1 MNLDPLFQ
9 PLNIGSVTLKNR
21 VVLAAHAINQ
31 STDNIMG
38 QASFDY
44 YEERARGGVGL
55 IITEAQVVHVSGK
68 GGAPMSQ
75 QGWDPR
81 SVSAYEKLADVAHRH
96 GAKVFCDLAH
106 MGPMDSN
113 TLHLDNY
120 RGLFSPSGVAPLSSY
135 ELPKAMERADL
146 DAVKEGFVTTAMNAK
161 TAGLDGVEVH
171 AAHGFLL
178 SSFLSPSMNKRTDEY
193 GGSTANRCRYVL
205 EVAQAIRDAVGD
217 DFPIGLRFNFEE
229 FLADGIDE
237 KEGERILA
245 TVDEPRLFDYFSI
258 TGGVIMTVTKQ
269 ISPMGEKRGLL
280 EPYAAAAKRLLDS
293 RVPVIAANRITSVE
307 HAAELIESGVT
318 DLVAMVRAH
327 MADPALVSKAQAGR
341 VEEIRECINCNQGCV
356 SRLAKQRAIT
366 CTINPRT
373 GREGEW
379 GPGSLKPASTARK
392 VVIVGA
398 GPAGLKAAEVAAE
411 RGHEVVVFERAEQI
425 GGSARYAAALP
436 RRDGW
441 MTMIDNFE
449 RTLAAAGVQVRLGTE
464 ATPDGIEAEEPDV
477 VVLATGASFDRDGFA
492 SMLGFRPGIPNLDK
506 TTVLDPIEA
515 ISDPDRC
522 GQNVLIVD
530 DSDDY
535 LPLGLAEL
543 LAGSGKTVEVVSHH
557 MFVGAETI
565 NTADLG
571 LLYPRLAELGVTVSA
586 QHLVADIEEK
596 NATIGSIW
604 GNGGHTFPL
613 DSLVLTMSRSPERS
627 LFDELD
633 GRLECDVE
641 RIGDSVAPRHVDE
654 AILEGERLGR
664 TL

>member
-55 IITEAQVVHVSGK
+55 IITEAQVVHISGK
-68 GGAPMSQ
+68 GGAPTSH

-81 SVSAYEKLADVAHRH
+81 SVPAYERLAEVAHRH

-120 RGLFSPSGVAPLSSY
+120 RGLFSPSGIAPLSSN
-135 ELPKAMERADL
+135 EMPKAMDRADL
-146 DAVKEGFVTTAMNAK
+146 DAVKEGFVATALNAK
-161 TAGLDGVEVH
+161 AAGLDGVEVH

-178 SSFLSPSMNKRTDEY
+178 STFLSPGMNRRTDEY
-193 GGSTANRCRYVL
+193 GGSTANRCRYIL
-205 EVAQAIRDAVGD
+205 EVAEAIRAAIGS

-229 FLADGIDE
+229 FLADGVDE

-245 TVDEPRLFDYFSI
+245 TVDEPGIFDYYSI
-258 TGGVIMTVTKQ
+258 TGGTIVTVTKQ
-269 ISPMGEKRGLL
+269 ISPMREERGLL
-280 EPYAAAAKRLLDS
+280 EPYAATAKRLLGS

-307 HAAELIESGVT
+307 HAAELIEDGVT

-327 MADPALVSKAQAGR
+327 LADPALVSKAEAGR
-341 VEEIRECINCNQGCV
+341 VGEIRECINCNQGCV
-356 SRLAKQRAIT
+356 SRLAKGRAIT
-366 CTINPRT
+366 CTIHPPT
-373 GREGEW
+373 GREVEW
-379 GPGSLKPASTARK
+379 GHGSLTPAAKPRK
-392 VVIVGA
+392 VVVVGA
-398 GPAGLKAAEVAAE
+398 GPAGLKVAEVASQ
-411 RGHEVVVFERAEQI
+411 RGHEVVVFERGDEI
-425 GGSARYAAALP
+425 GGNARFAAALP

-441 MTMIDNFE
+441 MTMIDGFG
-449 RTLAAAGVQVRLGTE
+449 RALAVASVELRLGTE
-464 ATPDGIEAEEPDV
+464 ATAEEIEAVDPDV
-477 VVLATGASFDRDGFA
+477 VVVATGARFDRDGFA

-506 TTVLDPIEA
+506 TTVLDPVEA
-515 ISDPDRC
+515 ISDPGRC
-522 GQNVLIVD
+522 GANVLIVD

-543 LAGSGKTVEVVSHH
+543 LAEAGKSVEVVSHH

-571 LLYPRLAELGVTVSA
+571 LLYPRMAELGVTLSP
-586 QHLVADIEEK
+586 QHLVVDVEEK

-604 GNGGHTFPL
+604 GNGGHQFPL
-613 DSLVLTMSRSPERS
+613 DSMVLTMSRSPENG
-627 LFDELD
+627 LYEELV
-633 GRLECDVE
+633 GRVGCDIE
-641 RIGDSVAPRHVDE
+641 RIGDSVAPRHIDE

-664 TL
+664 VL

>member
-9 PLNIGSVTLKNR
+9 PLNIASVTLKNR

-31 STDNIMG
+31 SDDNIMG

-55 IITEAQVVHVSGK
+55 IITEAQIVHISGK
-68 GGAPMSQ
+68 GGAMTSH
-75 QGWDPR
+75 QGWHPD
-81 SVSAYEKLADVAHRH
+81 SVPAYERLAEIAHRH

-113 TLHLDNY
+113 ALHLDNY
-120 RGLFSPSGVAPLSSY
+120 RGLFSPSGIAPLSSN
-135 ELPKAMERADL
+135 EMPKAMDRADL
-146 DAVKEGFVTTAMNAK
+146 DAVKDGFVTTALNAK

-178 SSFLSPSMNKRTDEY
+178 STFLSPGMNKRTDEY
-193 GGSTANRCRYVL
+193 GGSTANRCRYIL
-205 EVAQAIRDAVGD
+205 EVSKAIREAVGD

-229 FLADGIDE
+229 FLPDGVDE
-237 KEGERILA
+237 KEGERILVTLDA
-245 TVDEPRLFDYFSI
+245 AGLFDYYSI
-258 TGGVIMTVTKQ
+258 TGGTIVTVTKQ
-269 ISPMGEKRGLL
+269 ISPMREERGLL
-280 EPYAAAAKRLLDS
+280 EPYAATAKRLLGS
-293 RVPVIAANRITSVE
+293 KVPVIAANRITSVE
-307 HAAELIESGVT
+307 HAADLVEAGVT

-327 MADPALVSKAQAGR
+327 LADPALVAKAEAGR
-341 VEEIRECINCNQGCV
+341 VDEIRECINCNQGCV
-356 SRLAKQRAIT
+356 SRLAKGRAIT
-366 CTINPRT
+366 CTIHPPT
-373 GREGEW
+373 GREVKW
-379 GPGSLKPASTARK
+379 GHGSLRPATKARK

-398 GPAGLKAAEVAAE
+398 GPAGLKAAEVAGE
-411 RGHEVVVFERAEQI
+411 RGHEVVVFERSDKI
-425 GGSARYAAALP
+425 GGNARFAAALP

-449 RTLAAAGVQVRLGTE
+449 RTLAAAHVEVRLGTE
-464 ATPDGIEAEEPDV
+464 ATPEEIESGEPDV
-477 VVLATGASFDRDGFA
+477 VVLATGSRFDRDGYA

-506 TTVLDPIEA
+506 TTVLDPVEA
-515 ISDPDRC
+515 IADPDRC

-557 MFVGAETI
+557 MFVAAETM

-571 LLYPRLAELGVTVSA
+571 LLYPRMAELGVTLTA

-596 NATIGSIW
+596 SATIGSIW
-604 GNGGHTFPL
+604 GNGGHQFPL
-613 DSLVLTMSRSPERS
+613 DSIVLTMSRSPES
-627 LFDELD
+627 DLYDELV
-633 GRLECDVE
+633 GRLGCDIE
-641 RIGDSVAPRHVDE
+641 RIGDSLAPRHIDE

-664 TL
+664 AL